1 MVSLRRVLETSAS
14 PDGRRVRLATLDS
27 FGRMKRI
34 NIADPPFEYD
44 ESDPAGFR
52 SGSFRFGSLLDAKE
66 LGTTVYEIPPGQSIC
81 PFHYEY
87 AEEEWLI
94 VLSGEPTL
102 RHAEGSER
110 LVPWD
115 VVCFPRGP
123 AGAHQV
129 RNDTEQVVRVLM
141 YSTVKHPAATVYPD
155 SDKIAIWTGNSDD
168 NVIVR
173 RSSGVDYWA
182 GEEPRT

>member
-1 MVSLRRVLETSAS
+1 MFAGSRPGAV
-14 PDGRRVRLATLDS
+14 LDS
-27 FGRMKRI
+27 VLDVKRI
-34 NIADPPFEYD
+34 NIAEPLFKYDDTDPH
-44 ESDPAGFR
+44 GFR
-52 SGSFRFGSLLDAKE
+52 SGSFRFGPLLDAEE

-102 RHAEGSER
+102 RHAEGSDR
-110 LVPWD
+110 LAPWD
-115 VVCFPRGP
+115 VICFPRGP

-129 RNDTEQVVRVLM
+129 HNETEQVVRVLM

-155 SDKIAIWTGNSDD
+155 SDKIAIWTGNRADD
-168 NVIVR
+168 VIVH
-173 RSSGVDYWA
+173 RSSGVDYWSA
-182 GEEPRT
+182 EV

>member
-1 MVSLRRVLETSAS
+1 LLWDAPWGLIAS
-14 PDGRRVRLATLDS
+14 FD
-27 FGRMKRI
+27 MKRI
-34 NIADPPFEYD
+34 NIAEPSFKYD
-44 ESDPAGFR
+44 ETDPDGFR
-52 SGSFRFGSLLDAKE
+52 SGSFRFGALLDADE

-102 RHAEGSER
+102 RHAEGNDR

-115 VVCFPRGP
+115 VICFSRGP

-129 RNDTEQVVRVLM
+129 LNDTEHVVRVLM

-155 SDKIAIWTGNSDD
+155 SDKIAVWTGNRDD
-168 NVIVR
+168 DLIVHR
-173 RSSGVDYWA
+173 ASGVDYWA
-182 GEEPRT
+182 GENTNR